1 MFFDLLNAHRPCLDM
16 LAEAWLATG
25 ARSFSLWSE
34 GQRIASWGA
43 EITEPGDLVEE
54 IRPGDFSLGE
64 ARVGIAST
72 AEAQA
77 RLRADAALIASLV
90 PLTSSLTQVTSEL
103 IETRDQ
109 ILMLYQLVQACQHCL
124 EPQSVLDTL
133 AQELPDLFKTENA
146 FVILHAGEKSML
158 TAQHPQPLFSC
169 PTLYDLFERARKG
182 GLAILSGEEISG
194 QVGNLLLVPVGLRGE
209 RSAAIG
215 LVNKCD
221 GEFMSPDIKLA
232 RAVVGYAGSLMEN
245 SLMIQAQMELAR
257 MQTEMEL
264 ARRVQLSLLPKVP
277 PKTPGLEMWAASR
290 PALHVGGDFFDFIV
304 QPGQQLTLVVGD
316 LSGKGF
322 PAALLMSMTRTVIRT
337 ELHGNST
344 PEHILAETNRE
355 LYEDFNRLSS
365 FATLF
370 VGQYNPSLHQLR
382 FANAG
387 HSPVIHRPAG
397 GKARL
402 LQADGTALGI
412 LPVSM
417 SKDQCMQFHKD
428 DLLIVGTDGLYDA
441 VNPEGE
447 RLGYEHLLSMVDALA
462 ERPTVEIANT
472 IYEAVNQFS
481 AGNPPSD
488 DQTLV
493 VVKCTGL

>member
-1 MFFDLLNAHRPCLDM
+1 MFLDLLNAHRPCLEM
-16 LAEAWLATG
+16 LAQAWLSAG
-25 ARSFSLWSE
+25 ARSFTLWSK
-34 GQRIASWGA
+34 GQQIVSWGV
-43 EITEPGDLVEE
+43 EESQPGDLVEE
-54 IRPGDFSLGE
+54 IRAGDFPLGE
-64 ARVGIAST
+64 LRVGVAST

-90 PLTSSLTQVTSEL
+90 PLSSSLTQVTSEL

-109 ILMLYQLVQACQHCL
+109 MLMLYHLVQACQNCL

-133 AQELPDLFKTENA
+133 TRELPGLCKTENA
-146 FVILHAGEKSML
+146 FAML
-158 TAQHPQPLFSC
+158 QTGDKDLLSAQQPQPLFNQ
-169 PTLYDLFERARKG
+169 PALEELFERACKG
-182 GLAILSGEEISG
+182 GLAILSRADVFG
-194 QVGNLLLVPVGLRGE
+194 QVDNLLLVPVEVRGE
-209 RSAAIG
+209 RSAVLG

-221 GEFMSPDIKLA
+221 GEFLSPDIKLA
-232 RAVVGYAGSLMEN
+232 RAVAGYAGSLMEN

-264 ARRVQLSLLPKVP
+264 ARRVQISLLPKDP
-277 PKTPGLEMWAASR
+277 PKMPGLELWAASR
-290 PALHVGGDFFDFIV
+290 PALHVGGDFFDFIT
-304 QPGQQLTLVVGD
+304 QPDQQLTLVVGD

-322 PAALLMSMTRTVIRT
+322 PAALLMSMTRTVIRSET
-337 ELHGNST
+337 HGNST

-370 VGQYNPSLHQLR
+370 VGQYTPKLHQLR

-387 HSPVIHRPAG
+387 HSPVIYRPAG

-417 SKDQCMQFHKD
+417 SKDQCMQFKKD
-428 DLLIVGTDGLYDA
+428 DLLVVGTDGLYDE
-441 VNPEGE
+441 VNPQGE
-447 RLGYEHLLSMVDALA
+447 RFGYEHLLNMVDALA
-462 ERPTVEIANT
+462 QYSAAEIAQT
-472 IYEAVNQFS
+472 IYEAVHQFC

-493 VVKCTGL
+493 VVKCTG